1 VALVINA
8 TTKGQGGIRKA
19 GEGWTCLEPYS
30 ALAPASP
37 PVLRPASEAEFTDSW
52 TALSGADI
60 EANHTRS
67 RARAALLPR
76 TAAVFDMIYA
86 PPETATMRHAREAG
100 LRAANGRWMMI
111 VQAAEACVA
120 HICAGAIDVR
130 GEARDALRREVIQ
143 VMAGAWSVESA

>member
-1 VALVINA
+1 
-8 TTKGQGGIRKA
+8 
-19 GEGWTCLEPYS
+19 
-30 ALAPASP
+30 
-37 PVLRPASEAEFTDSW
+37 
-52 TALSGADI
+52 
-60 EANHTRS
+60 
-67 RARAALLPR
+67 LLPR